1 MTLPSQYREA
11 PRVSLTHLVTAIL
24 CAACASPTG
33 PVATLRVQTD
43 TSEYA
48 LGAPVMFTAVNQG
61 NVTLFLA
68 SCGERVMVAID
79 RWQDDQWRQYSGD
92 ACLAIYPMLP
102 QPLEAGAAY
111 RSSGAFREVGR
122 FRLRLGVGDGTAPP
136 EWSGVSNAFD
146 IR

>member
-1 MTLPSQYREA
+1 MTLPSQHHEA
-11 PRVSLTHLVTAIL
+11 PGVTLTILVTAIL
-24 CAACASPTG
+24 SSACASPTG

-43 TSEYA
+43 ASQYA
-48 LGAPVMFTAVNQG
+48 LGAPVTFTAVNQA

-68 SCGERVMVAID
+68 SCGDRVMVAID
-79 RWQDDQWRQYSGD
+79 RWQDEQWRQYSGD

-111 RSSGAFREVGR
+111 RSSGAIREVGR

-136 EWSGVSNAFD
+136 DWNAVSNAFD
-146 IR
+146 VR

>member
-1 MTLPSQYREA
+1 MLP
-11 PRVSLTHLVTAIL
+11 HLVTAIL
-24 CAACASPTG
+24 CIACGSATA

-43 TSEYA
+43 ASQYA
-48 LGAPVMFTAVNQG
+48 LGAPVTFTAVNQG

-68 SCGERVMVAID
+68 SCGDRVMVATD
-79 RWQDDQWRQYSGD
+79 RWQDEQWRQYSGD

-102 QPLEAGAAY
+102 RPLEAGAAY

-136 EWSGVSNAFD
+136 EWNAVSSAFD